1 MVIVDNPMEVETR
14 SQLAF
19 SAPSAKE
26 LSMHLHKAGLGR
38 DVVHMTYLFNFR
50 IPKGDPKDLFHTAGL
65 AVTDYHSWEQSK
77 KESILNFAHNT
88 LKNLRD
94 EIHTVSPDLIICTGR
109 WGLYFLS
116 GETSVL
122 ETAKSPYGTLI
133 KWRASKLKLGSFW
146 DFHKPHILIPILPPS
161 AKHQLPEKKKI
172 IEHDLSKRIQY
183 LGKKVKEGTFVE
195 ACVEERYSFLT
206 RPDFDTVMTWLHHD
220 LERLDNADAG
230 LEFAI
235 DVETCSGF
243 HNCISIARDG
253 FTSICIPWCTL
264 DNPYYWT
271 EVQEF
276 EIVKMLKKIFLHK
289 NFRSVG
295 QNFWYDM
302 QYIERDLGI
311 LIKSDVDTMVMQ
323 TVLFTALEK
332 SLDFLASLYCQHYKY
347 WKGDG
352 IGTAGRGKTDIQNWI
367 RNCKDTCFTFEA
379 AQVMKQILAHSDPK
393 LQRAYKN
400 QIERVVPMVHAMN
413 RRGVRQ
419 DSGQKAKLKAEFT
432 IVKEQAQK
440 ELDYILGE
448 RLNINS
454 PAQIQTLLYDIYR
467 LPVQHDPKTKRP
479 SAGHEALELLGG
491 IEPLCRP
498 IVRRISELSQISKL
512 LSTYLEAKPDIDGRM
527 RSGYGWTD
535 SFRFTSSKDAF
546 HTGCM
551 PANKAEA
558 LTPEGWRPISSR
570 PPVIMQADTAG
581 NLQYVR
587 VDWNLFEYSGLM
599 YDYSGRNFKG
609 SFTPDHRILQIS
621 SKGIPSTRLAK
632 DAVKLKFLTI
642 PVSGNYQGTV
652 PSQGSDGQS
661 WLRLLVAFSADGNL
675 EGNAWRIAVS
685 KERKKLRLLELLKG
699 REYTENKAAEGF
711 LRVRVKNEDW
721 TKVFPAGLLNLC
733 LEDRRVF
740 IQELQ
745 FWDSTVRGDSFRYYS
760 TIKENVDLV
769 TTLCHI
775 SGYSASVSIE
785 EDNNRGFGQGN
796 NKTLYTLNIS
806 PKIDNKTEG
815 FRWSTSQFSGI
826 VGCPTTPSGFWL
838 VRYDGGIHITGNSNR
853 QNIPKASETMRGRA
867 LPNLRKLDIPDFGME
882 MFDIDLDSADLRIV
896 TAESGAKSV
905 QAMFDAG
912 AKPYIEMMKQFYHDP
927 KKNKHSKEYK
937 TFKAICHALNYCGSA
952 AGIAARVG
960 MLVHDVDTISKFWFS
975 ANPEIKTNYHER
987 LRREIFGRGYIE
999 NSFGF
1004 RRPFWNLSEPNI
1016 MQIAAPWIPSSSV
1029 SHLTIAGMV
1038 DIHEQEPEIQ
1048 ILLNV
1053 HDSCVGQFPVGRTEE
1068 FTAKIKKHFTREMNY
1083 PSKLIIP
1090 VDIVTST
1097 ESWGAVG

>member
-1 MVIVDNPMEVETR
+1 MAIDLEAIQFIPRSPSVSARKVLVILDSPTEVETR

-77 KESILNFAHNT
+77 KESLLNFAHNT

-94 EIHTVSPDLIICTGR
+94 EIHSVSPDLIICTGR

-146 DFHKPHILIPILPPS
+146 NYDKPHILIPILPPS

-183 LGKKVKEGTFVE
+183 LGRKIKEGTFVE
-195 ACVEERYSFLT
+195 DCVEERYSFTT
-206 RPDFDTVMTWLHHD
+206 RPDFDTVMTWLHQD
-220 LERLDNADAG
+220 LESLDNAEAG
-230 LEFAI
+230 VEFAI
-235 DVETCSGF
+235 DVETCNGF
-243 HNCISIARDG
+243 HNCISIARDS
-253 FTSICIPWCTL
+253 FNSICIPWCTL

-271 EVQEF
+271 ETQEF

-289 NFRSVG
+289 NFRSIG

-419 DSGQKAKLKAEFT
+419 DAGQKAKLKAEFT

-454 PAQIQTLLYDIYR
+454 PAQIQTLLYDIYK
-467 LPVQHDPKTKRP
+467 LPVQLDPKTKRP

-527 RSGYGWTD
+527 RTGYGWTD

-546 HTGCM
+546 HTGM
-551 PANKAEA
+551 
-558 LTPEGWRPISSR
+558 
-570 PPVIMQADTAG
+570 
-581 NLQYVR
+581 
-587 VDWNLFEYSGLM
+587 
-599 YDYSGRNFKG
+599 
-609 SFTPDHRILQIS
+609 
-621 SKGIPSTRLAK
+621 
-632 DAVKLKFLTI
+632 
-642 PVSGNYQGTV
+642 
-652 PSQGSDGQS
+652 
-661 WLRLLVAFSADGNL
+661 
-675 EGNAWRIAVS
+675 
-685 KERKKLRLLELLKG
+685 
-699 REYTENKAAEGF
+699 
-711 LRVRVKNEDW
+711 
-721 TKVFPAGLLNLC
+721 
-733 LEDRRVF
+733 
-740 IQELQ
+740 
-745 FWDSTVRGDSFRYYS
+745 
-760 TIKENVDLV
+760 
-769 TTLCHI
+769 
-775 SGYSASVSIE
+775 
-785 EDNNRGFGQGN
+785 
-796 NKTLYTLNIS
+796 
-806 PKIDNKTEG
+806 
-815 FRWSTSQFSGI
+815 
-826 VGCPTTPSGFWL
+826 
-838 VRYDGGIHITGNSNR
+838 NR
-853 QNIPKASETMRGRA
+853 QNIPKASETMRGRS
-867 LPNLRKLDIPDFGME
+867 LPNLRKLDIPDAGME

-896 TAESGAKSV
+896 AVESGAKAV

-927 KKNKHSKEYK
+927 KKNKYSKEYK
-937 TFKAICHALNYCGSA
+937 TFKSICHALNYCGSA

-960 MLVHDVDTISKFWFS
+960 MLVHDVEIISKFWFS

-1016 MQIAAPWIPSSSV
+1016 MQIAAPWIPSSTV
-1029 SHLTIAGMV
+1029 SHITIEGMCR
-1038 DIHEQEPEIQ
+1038 IHENFPELEL
-1048 ILLNV
+1048 LLNV
-1053 HDSCVGQFPVGRTEE
+1053 HDSAVIQAPIGRTGE
-1068 FTAKIKKHFTREMNY
+1068 FKDIIRGCFTMELNY
-1083 PSKLIIP
+1083 PNKMIIP
-1090 VDIVTST
+1090 VDVVSST
-1097 ESWGAVG
+1097 KSWGEMD

>member
-1 MVIVDNPMEVETR
+1 MAIDLEAIQFIPRSPSVSSRKVLVILDSPMEVETR

-77 KESILNFAHNT
+77 KESLLNFAHNT

-133 KWRASKLKLGSFW
+133 KWRASKLKLGTFW
-146 DFHKPHILIPILPPS
+146 NYDRPHILIPILPPS

-183 LGKKVKEGTFVE
+183 LGRKVKEGTFVE
-195 ACVEERYSFLT
+195 DCVEERYSFTT
-206 RPDFDTVMTWLHHD
+206 RPDFDTVMTWLHQD
-220 LERLDNADAG
+220 LESLDKAEAG
-230 LEFAI
+230 VEFAI
-235 DVETCSGF
+235 DVETCHGF
-243 HNCISIARDG
+243 HNCISIARDS

-276 EIVKMLKKIFLHK
+276 EIVKILKKIFLHK
-289 NFRSVG
+289 NFRSIG

-419 DSGQKAKLKAEFT
+419 DAGQKAKLKAEFT

-467 LPVQHDPKTKRP
+467 LPVQLDPKTKRP

-527 RSGYGWTD
+527 RTGYGWTD

-546 HTGCM
+546 HTGM
-551 PANKAEA
+551 
-558 LTPEGWRPISSR
+558 
-570 PPVIMQADTAG
+570 
-581 NLQYVR
+581 
-587 VDWNLFEYSGLM
+587 
-599 YDYSGRNFKG
+599 
-609 SFTPDHRILQIS
+609 
-621 SKGIPSTRLAK
+621 
-632 DAVKLKFLTI
+632 
-642 PVSGNYQGTV
+642 
-652 PSQGSDGQS
+652 
-661 WLRLLVAFSADGNL
+661 
-675 EGNAWRIAVS
+675 
-685 KERKKLRLLELLKG
+685 
-699 REYTENKAAEGF
+699 
-711 LRVRVKNEDW
+711 
-721 TKVFPAGLLNLC
+721 
-733 LEDRRVF
+733 
-740 IQELQ
+740 
-745 FWDSTVRGDSFRYYS
+745 
-760 TIKENVDLV
+760 
-769 TTLCHI
+769 
-775 SGYSASVSIE
+775 
-785 EDNNRGFGQGN
+785 
-796 NKTLYTLNIS
+796 
-806 PKIDNKTEG
+806 
-815 FRWSTSQFSGI
+815 
-826 VGCPTTPSGFWL
+826 
-838 VRYDGGIHITGNSNR
+838 NR

-896 TAESGAKSV
+896 AVESGAKAV

-937 TFKAICHALNYCGSA
+937 TFKSICHALNYCGSA

-960 MLVHDVDTISKFWFS
+960 MLVHDVDIISKFWFS
-975 ANPEIKTNYHER
+975 ANPEIRSNYHER

-1016 MQIAAPWIPSSSV
+1016 MQIAAPWIPSSTV
-1029 SHLTIAGMV
+1029 SHITIEGMCR
-1038 DIHEQEPEIQ
+1038 IHENFPELEL
-1048 ILLNV
+1048 LLNV
-1053 HDSCVGQFPVGRTEE
+1053 HDSAVIQAPIGRTTE
-1068 FTAKIKKHFTREMNY
+1068 FKDIIRGCFTMELNY
-1083 PSKLIIP
+1083 PNKMIIP
-1090 VDIVTST
+1090 VDVVSST
-1097 ESWGAVG
+1097 ESWGTMD

>member
-1 MVIVDNPMEVETR
+1 MIDLEAIQFIQRSPSITPRKVMVIIDSPTEVETR

-38 DVVHMTYLFNFR
+38 DMVHMTYLFNFR

-77 KESILNFAHNT
+77 KESLLNFAHNT

-133 KWRASKLKLGSFW
+133 KWRASKLKLGTFW
-146 DFHKPHILIPILPPS
+146 NYDKPHILIPILPPS

-183 LGKKVKEGTFVE
+183 LGRKVKEGTFVE
-195 ACVEERYSFLT
+195 DCVEERYSFTT
-206 RPDFDTVMTWLHHD
+206 RPDFDTVMAWLHQD
-220 LERLDNADAG
+220 LESLDNAEAG
-230 LEFAI
+230 VEFAI
-235 DVETCSGF
+235 DVETCHGF
-243 HNCISIARDG
+243 HNCISIARDS
-253 FTSICIPWCTL
+253 FNSICIPWCTL
-264 DNPYYWT
+264 DNPYYWS

-289 NFRSVG
+289 NFRSIG

-419 DSGQKAKLKAEFT
+419 DAGQKAKLKAEFT

-454 PAQIQTLLYDIYR
+454 PAQIQTLLYDIYK
-467 LPVQHDPKTKRP
+467 LPVQLDPKTKRP

-535 SFRFTSSKDAF
+535 SFRLTSSKDAF
-546 HTGCM
+546 HTGM
-551 PANKAEA
+551 N
-558 LTPEGWRPISSR
+558 
-570 PPVIMQADTAG
+570 VQ
-581 NLQYVR
+581 NL
-587 VDWNLFEYSGLM
+587 
-599 YDYSGRNFKG
+599 
-609 SFTPDHRILQIS
+609 
-621 SKGIPSTRLAK
+621 
-632 DAVKLKFLTI
+632 
-642 PVSGNYQGTV
+642 
-652 PSQGSDGQS
+652 
-661 WLRLLVAFSADGNL
+661 
-675 EGNAWRIAVS
+675 
-685 KERKKLRLLELLKG
+685 
-699 REYTENKAAEGF
+699 
-711 LRVRVKNEDW
+711 
-721 TKVFPAGLLNLC
+721 
-733 LEDRRVF
+733 
-740 IQELQ
+740 
-745 FWDSTVRGDSFRYYS
+745 
-760 TIKENVDLV
+760 
-769 TTLCHI
+769 
-775 SGYSASVSIE
+775 
-785 EDNNRGFGQGN
+785 
-796 NKTLYTLNIS
+796 
-806 PKIDNKTEG
+806 
-815 FRWSTSQFSGI
+815 
-826 VGCPTTPSGFWL
+826 
-838 VRYDGGIHITGNSNR
+838 
-853 QNIPKASETMRGRA
+853 PKASESMRGRK
-867 LPNLRKLDIPDFGME
+867 LPNLRKLDIPDTGME
-882 MFDIDLDSADLRIV
+882 FFDIDLDSADLRIV
-896 TAESGAKSV
+896 AEEAQAKAV
-905 QAMFDAG
+905 QAMFDARL
-912 AKPYIEMMKQFYHDP
+912 KPYIEMMKEFYHDP

-937 TFKAICHALNYCGSA
+937 TFKAICHALNYCGSP

-960 MLVHDVDTISKFWFS
+960 MLVHDVETISKFWFS

-999 NSFGF
+999 NSFGY

-1016 MQIAAPWIPSSSV
+1016 MQIAAPWTPSSSV
-1029 SHLTIAGMV
+1029 AHITLEGMCL
-1038 DIHEQEPEIQ
+1038 IEENHPELK
-1048 ILLNV
+1048 ILRNV
-1053 HDSCVGQFPVGRTEE
+1053 HDSALIQGEAGRTEE
-1068 FTAKIKKHFTREMNY
+1068 FKEIIRKCFSVELNY
-1083 PSKLIIP
+1083 PSRLVIP
-1090 VDIVTST
+1090 VDVVSST
-1097 ESWGAVG
+1097 KSWGEVD